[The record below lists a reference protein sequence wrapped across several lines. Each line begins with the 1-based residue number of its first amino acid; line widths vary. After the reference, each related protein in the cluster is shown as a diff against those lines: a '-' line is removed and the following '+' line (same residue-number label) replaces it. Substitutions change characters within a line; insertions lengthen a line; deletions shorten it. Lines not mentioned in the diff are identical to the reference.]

1 MSLAYPPLAD
11 QNCGNCR
18 FCCPTSPSGPQCRRH
33 APMPVPDPMQFG
45 VRDLTSFWPAIQY
58 ADWCGEWAPREAQQ

>member
-18 FCCPTSPSGPQCRRH
+18 FCCPTGPSGPRCRRH
-33 APMPVPDPMQFG
+33 APKPGVLAALWPVIEY
-45 VRDLTSFWPAIQY
+45 V
-58 ADWCGEWAPREAQQ
+58 DWCGEWAPREAQP